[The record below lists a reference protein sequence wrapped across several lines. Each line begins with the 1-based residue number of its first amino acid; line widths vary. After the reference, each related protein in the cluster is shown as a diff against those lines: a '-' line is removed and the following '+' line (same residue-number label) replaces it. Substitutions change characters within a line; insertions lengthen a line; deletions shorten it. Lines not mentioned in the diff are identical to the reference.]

1 MVMARENSCSDVYI
15 AKAVPWNLSLS
26 GPLMSSDFRR
36 LGPFRVYKMKSFKK
50 QLVANTIN
58 AYIIASCVFL
68 KDI

>member
-26 GPLMSSDFRR
+26 GPLMSGDFRR

-50 QLVANTIN
+50 QRVANT
-58 AYIIASCVFL
+58 
-68 KDI
+68 